1 MPKIYTK
8 TGDNGE
14 TGLYDGSRLAKTEP
28 IFDVLG
34 TLDELSSHI
43 GVLITLYERG
53 WKITCFETLAEIS
66 RQIQHSLLNI
76 GRLRQI
82 QQTLLNIGSV
92 IATPNPEGKK
102 LPDITG
108 IVESLESYIDEMDA
122 TLPPLTQFLLVGG
135 TNLSESQ
142 AHVCRTVA
150 RRTEREFLKSGID
163 NDTIRIWL
171 NRLSDYFFTL
181 ARVLEN

>member
-14 TGLYDGSRLAKTEP
+14 TDLYDGSRLAKTEA

-43 GVLITLYERG
+43 GVLITIGGTPWLPDVRTKPLG
-53 WKITCFETLAEIS
+53 KRLREI
-66 RQIQHSLLNI
+66 QQNLLNV
-76 GRLRQI
+76 
-82 QQTLLNIGSV
+82 GSV
-92 IATPNPEGKK
+92 IATPNPDGRK
-102 LPDITG
+102 LPDISG
-108 IVESLESYIDEMDA
+108 IVVSIETLIDGMESF
-122 TLPPLTQFLLVGG
+122 LPPLTEFLLVGG
-135 TNLSESQ
+135 QNSTESQ

-150 RRTEREFLKSGID
+150 RRAEREFLKSGID

-181 ARVLEN
+181 ARIMC

>member
-1 MPKIYTK
+1 MILLKSFTKNKMPKIYTK

-43 GVLITLYERG
+43 GVLIAMKG
-53 WKITCFETLAEIS
+53 DV
-66 RQIQHSLLNI
+66 SLEQEF
-76 GRLRQI
+76 RKI

-92 IATPNPEGKK
+92 IATPNSEGLT
-102 LPDITG
+102 LPDISG
-108 IVESLESYIDEMDA
+108 IVGFIEETIDRMEEE
-122 TLPPLTQFLLVGG
+122 LPPLTQFLLVGG
-135 TNLSESQ
+135 INMSESQ

-150 RRTEREFLKSGID
+150 RRAEREFLKSGID
-163 NDTIRIWL
+163 NDIIRLLL

-181 ARVLEN
+181 AREFTS

>member
-28 IFDVLG
+28 IFDILG

-43 GVLITLYERG
+43 GVLICS
-53 WKITCFETLAEIS
+53 IPDQSAA
-66 RQIQHSLLNI
+66 LLRE
-76 GRLRQI
+76 RLRGL

-92 IATPNPEGKK
+92 IATPNPEGRK
-102 LPDITG
+102 LPDISG
-108 IVESLESYIDEMDA
+108 IVQYIETFIDTMEIA
-122 TLPPLTQFLLVGG
+122 LPPLTTFLLVGG
-135 TNLSESQ
+135 VNPSESQ

-150 RRTEREFLKSGID
+150 RRAEREFLKSGID
-163 NDTIRIWL
+163 NDTIRIFL

-181 ARVLEN
+181 ARLLSN

>member
-43 GVLITLYERG
+43 GVLITLYENG
-53 WKITCFETLAEIS
+53 WTKTLTE
-66 RQIQHSLLNI
+66 
-76 GRLRQI
+76 RLRQI
-82 QQTLLNIGSV
+82 QQTLLNIGSI

-102 LPDITG
+102 LPDISG
-108 IVESLESYIDEMDA
+108 IVEAIESFIDGMDA
-122 TLPPLTQFLLVGG
+122 MLPRLTTFLLVGG
-135 TNLSESQ
+135 TNMSESQ

-150 RRTEREFLKSGID
+150 RRAEREFLKSGID
-163 NDTIRIWL
+163 NDTIRIFL

-181 ARVLEN
+181 ARLLSV

>member
-43 GVLITLYERG
+43 GVLIACNVATTTL
-53 WKITCFETLAEIS
+53 
-66 RQIQHSLLNI
+66 
-76 GRLRQI
+76 RLRRLQQI
-82 QQTLLNIGSV
+82 LLNIGSV
-92 IATPNPEGKK
+92 IATPNTDGRI
-102 LPDITG
+102 LPDISS
-108 IVESLESYIDEMDA
+108 IVDSLESYIDDMDA

-135 TNLSESQ
+135 GNVAESQ
-142 AHVCRTVA
+142 AHVCRTCA
-150 RRTEREFLKSGID
+150 RRAEREFLKSGID
-163 NDTIRIWL
+163 NDVIRIFL

-181 ARVLEN
+181 ARVLTN

>member
-1 MPKIYTK
+1 MPRIYTK

-14 TGLYDGSRLAKTEP
+14 TGLYDGSRVAKTEP

-43 GVLITLYERG
+43 GVLIT
-53 WKITCFETLAEIS
+53 FLADYPTAE
-66 RQIQHSLLNI
+66 
-76 GRLRQI
+76 LRSI
-82 QQTLLNIGSV
+82 QQTLLNVGST
-92 IATPNPEGKK
+92 IATPNPEGKI
-102 LPDITG
+102 LPDISD
-108 IVESLESYIDEMDA
+108 IVDKIEKSIDTMESRLA
-122 TLPPLTQFLLVGG
+122 PLTKFILVGG
-135 TNLSESQ
+135 INSKESQ

-150 RRTEREFLKSGID
+150 RRAEREFLKSGID

-181 ARVLEN
+181 ARCYKIVE

>member
-43 GVLITLYERG
+43 GVLITLYENG
-53 WKITCFETLAEIS
+53 WTKTLTE
-66 RQIQHSLLNI
+66 
-76 GRLRQI
+76 RLRQI
-82 QQTLLNIGSV
+82 QQTLLNIGSI

-102 LPDITG
+102 LPDISG
-108 IVESLESYIDEMDA
+108 IVEAIESCIDDMESSL
-122 TLPPLTQFLLVGG
+122 PLLTRFLLVGG
-135 TNLSESQ
+135 VNPSESQ

-150 RRTEREFLKSGID
+150 RRAEREFLKSGID
-163 NDTIRIWL
+163 NDTIRIFL

-181 ARVLEN
+181 ARLLSN

>member
-8 TGDNGE
+8 TGDRGE
-14 TGLYDGSRLAKTEP
+14 TDLYDGSRLAKTES

-43 GVLITLYERG
+43 GVLITLHESL
-53 WKITCFETLAEIS
+53 WKIMRSKTLTM
-66 RQIQHSLLNI
+66 
-76 GRLRQI
+76 RLRRL
-82 QQTLLNIGSV
+82 QQTLLNIGSI
-92 IATPNPEGKK
+92 IATPNSEGKQ
-102 LPDITG
+102 LPDISD
-108 IVESLESYIDEMDA
+108 IVETIESFIDGMENI
-122 TLPPLTQFLLVGG
+122 LPPLTQFLLVGG
-135 TNLSESQ
+135 INSIESQ

-150 RRTEREFLKSGID
+150 RRAEREFLKSGID

-181 ARVLEN
+181 ARIMSNN

>member
-8 TGDNGE
+8 TGDRGE

-43 GVLITLYERG
+43 GVLISCNVGVTTL
-53 WKITCFETLAEIS
+53 
-66 RQIQHSLLNI
+66 
-76 GRLRQI
+76 RLRRLQQI
-82 QQTLLNIGSV
+82 LLNIGSV
-92 IATPNPEGKK
+92 IATPNPGDRT

-108 IVESLESYIDEMDA
+108 IIEGLESYIDEMEA
-122 TLPPLTQFLLVGG
+122 TLPPLTTFLLVGG
-135 TNLSESQ
+135 GNVAESH

-150 RRTEREFLKSGID
+150 RRAEREFLKSGID

-181 ARVLEN
+181 ARVLS